1 MDTREYIIML
11 KNAFTYIRSI
21 DGFLIK
27 IGSIVYELE
36 NQCRNGSC
44 DPMEVFKKIIFDR
57 ELEENLSRFACY
69 KEEIYNAI
77 ISDPRHKI
85 LRRYITV
92 LMERLN
98 SLKCVE
104 EKPVETLTP
113 PSTWFKESHEPI
125 LIPRKERGRT
135 SNIGFTRK
143 TEKTDLEYLIKIL
156 LVAGIILFSITLI
169 LMITK

>member
-1 MDTREYIIML
+1 MDVREYVVIL
-11 KNAFTYIRSI
+11 KNAFTYIRSV

-44 DPMEVFKKIIFDR
+44 DPMEVFKRIIFDR

-77 ISDPRHKI
+77 MGDPRHKI

-104 EKPVETLTP
+104 EKPIETLTP

-125 LIPRKERGRT
+125 LIPRKERGRI
-135 SNIGFTRK
+135 SNIGFMWK
-143 TEKTDLEYLIKIL
+143 IEKMDLEYLIKIL
-156 LVAGIILFSITLI
+156 LIASIILFIISLI
-169 LMITK
+169 LMLTR